1 MTNRRRSR
9 RQHMISIRPS
19 NQRGHANHGWLDTYH
34 TFSFAD
40 YYDPKFMGFR
50 SLRVINEDR
59 VAPGAGFGTHGHR
72 DMEIL
77 TYVLEGSLAH
87 KDSMGHQQALGPN
100 EIQRMSAGTGV
111 RHSEFNASQTE
122 GVHFFQIWIEPA
134 TTGTQPSY
142 EQIRFDPK
150 EKQNKLKRL
159 AGPAGG
165 NGSAR
170 INQDAH
176 VFVAELEKGTEIP
189 YLLDPNRGAW
199 MHVVRGDVAVNGV
212 ALQSGDAAAVN
223 GEQNLI
229 LTGGAESS
237 EILLFDLGA

>member
-1 MTNRRRSR
+1 VIETRR
-9 RQHMISIRPS
+9 
-19 NQRGHANHGWLDTYH
+19 NEERGHANHGWLDTYH

-59 VAPGAGFGTHGHR
+59 VAPGAGFGMHGHR

-111 RHSEFNASQTE
+111 RHSEFNPSKSE
-122 GVHFFQIWIEPA
+122 RLHFFQIWIEPA
-134 TTGTQPSY
+134 TTGAKPSY

-150 EKQNKLKRL
+150 EKQNKLKCL
-159 AGPAGG
+159 AGPVDG
-165 NGSAR
+165 NGATR

-176 VFVAELEKGTEIP
+176 VFAAELEKGSEIS
-189 YLLDPNRGAW
+189 YRLGPNRAAW
-199 MHVVRGDVAVNGV
+199 VHVVRGDVAVNGV
-212 ALQSGDAAAVN
+212 ALRTGDAAAVT
-223 GEQNLI
+223 GEEHLAV
-229 LTGGAESS
+229 TSGDAESS
-237 EILLFDLGA
+237 EILLFDLA

>member
-1 MTNRRRSR
+1 MIQVRRSGE
-9 RQHMISIRPS
+9 
-19 NQRGHANHGWLDTYH
+19 RGHANHGWLDTYH

-40 YYDPKFMGFR
+40 YYDPKFTGFR

-100 EIQRMSAGTGV
+100 EIQRMSAGTSV
-111 RHSEFNASQTE
+111 RHSEFNPSQSE
-122 GVHFFQIWIEPA
+122 RLHFFQIWIEPA
-134 TTGTQPSY
+134 TTGTEPSY

-150 EKQNKLKRL
+150 EKQNRLKRL
-159 AGPAGG
+159 AGPVDG
-165 NGSAR
+165 NGAVR

-176 VFVAELEKGTEIP
+176 VFVAELAKGAEIP
-189 YLLDPNRGAW
+189 YSLGSNRAAW
-199 MHVVRGDVAVNGV
+199 AHVVRGEVGVNGV
-212 ALQSGDAAAVN
+212 ALRAGDAAAIS
-223 GEQNLI
+223 GEEHLA
-229 LTGGAESS
+229 LSGGDAESS
-237 EILLFDLGA
+237 EILLFDLA